1 MQANPPQ
8 LHSNLK
14 FIQLFRRQS
23 KVISEAAYY
32 LTNLISVESFIN
44 GLDANSLS
52 MDANEFQEKMQAAR
66 LAKAAQVA
74 PRNISTSRD
83 PQPVHC
89 NKEIHMGGKFVM
101 LMLQQ
106 EFIWSLT
113 NSMCVYLSHWVCACG
128 TISLAVLNMLQMEP
142 NTPYYKNLSSRR
154 IWMLGL
160 LSANEWSKKQVIFWK
175 PMIEVFDPFG
185 WKPFR
190 KITAKSMYWSH
201 A

>member
-1 MQANPPQ
+1 MNLIQANPPQ

-14 FIQLFRRQS
+14 FIQLFRQQS

-52 MDANEFQEKMQAAR
+52 MDANEFEEKMQAAR

-83 PQPVHC
+83 PRPVHC

-106 EFIWSLT
+106 EFI
-113 NSMCVYLSHWVCACG
+113 
-128 TISLAVLNMLQMEP
+128 
-142 NTPYYKNLSSRR
+142 
-154 IWMLGL
+154 
-160 LSANEWSKKQVIFWK
+160 
-175 PMIEVFDPFG
+175 
-185 WKPFR
+185 
-190 KITAKSMYWSH
+190 
-201 A
+201 